1 MEYASNRWTPRQ
13 REILATALQILAE
26 EGSRALT
33 MKRVAQCLHLTEAAI
48 YRHFRNKKALL
59 GALYGFVREQLLAQ
73 LAPILATDEPP
84 PERLALF
91 IEGTIRYLHT
101 HRGVNLILLAE
112 SIYQRDEE
120 LTEAMLAI
128 FTGYKSLAETL
139 LQAGKASGHF
149 RKDLNTDMSATCL
162 AGMIQ
167 GVLTRHMLT
176 VGEEIPVDV
185 PGTAGELADGLLRGL
200 LPVTREHNTR
210 KGSS

>member
-1 MEYASNRWTPRQ
+1 MKNASNIWTPRQ
-13 REILATALQILAE
+13 REVLATALEILAE

-33 MKRVAQCLHLTEAAI
+33 MKRVAQYLHLTEAAI

-59 GALYGFVREQLLAQ
+59 CALYGFVREQLLAE

-84 PERLALF
+84 PEKLALF
-91 IEGTIRYLHT
+91 IQGTIRYLHT

-112 SIYQRDEE
+112 SIYQRDKE
-120 LTEAMLAI
+120 LREAMLAI
-128 FTGYKSLAETL
+128 FTGYKALAETL

-149 RKDLNTDMSATCL
+149 REDLNTDMSATCL

-176 VGEEIPVDV
+176 VGEESDSDIS
-185 PGTAGELADGLLRGL
+185 GTAGELADGLLRGL
-200 LPVTREHNTR
+200 MPANREHEMG

>member
-1 MEYASNRWTPRQ
+1 MEYAPIPWTPRQ
-13 REILATALQILAE
+13 REILATALEIIAE

-33 MKRVAQCLHLTEAAI
+33 MKRVAQYLHLTEAAI
-48 YRHFRNKKALL
+48 YRHFRNKRALL
-59 GALYGFVREQLLAQ
+59 CAIYAFVREQLLAQ

-91 IEGTIRYLHT
+91 IEATIRYLHT
-101 HRGVNLILLAE
+101 RRGVNLILLAE
-112 SIYQRDEE
+112 SLYQRDEE

-128 FTGYKSLAETL
+128 FNGYKSLAETL

-149 RKDLNTDMSATCL
+149 REDLNTDMSATCL

-176 VGEEIPVDV
+176 AGKGVSVDLS
-185 PGTAGELADGLLRGL
+185 GTAGELADGLLRGL
-200 LPVTREHNTR
+200 LPANREHKAP

>member
-1 MEYASNRWTPRQ
+1 MEYAPNTWTPRQ
-13 REILATALQILAE
+13 REILATALEILAE

-33 MKRVAQCLHLTEAAI
+33 MKRVAQYLHLTEAAI

-59 GALYGFVREQLLAQ
+59 CALYGFVREQLLAQ
-73 LAPILATDEPP
+73 LAPILATDKPP
-84 PERLALF
+84 PERLAFF
-91 IEGTIRYLHT
+91 IEGTIRTLHT

-149 RKDLNTDMSATCL
+149 REDLNTDMSATCI

-176 VGEEIPVDV
+176 GGKEIAVDPSV
-185 PGTAGELADGLLRGL
+185 AAGELADGLLRGF
-200 LPVTREHNTR
+200 LPANREHEAA